1 MFLVD
6 EGWAPEFQF
15 PAFSCGA
22 LSGGSSTYSYLM
34 AEGPGG
40 DAVLIDPVLEMVDR
54 DLKLVQELGVNLKYV
69 VNTHCH
75 ADHVTGSGL
84 IKSKLPG

>member
-1 MFLVD
+1 MRPKLKPRESERLKLKCDVLLSTS
-6 EGWAPEFQF
+6 
-15 PAFSCGA
+15 AFKF
-22 LSGGSSTYSYLM
+22 YLRRY
-34 AEGPGG
+34 
-40 DAVLIDPVLEMVDR
+40 EMVDR

-75 ADHVTGSGL
+75 ADHVTGTGL